1 MSTDLL
7 RSNDAISRK
16 CLSRKL
22 LLRTRAAHWCAVGQQ
37 TCHMWV
43 RARTCGSP
51 ALAMN
56 KLSGGGHART
66 RTRAM
71 GLKGTVPARAPR
83 SENVVTGG
91 PACGARA
98 DTCLRYLIFMSTRE
112 QGALGVIV
120 CLALLPAPTR
130 AACDPVVKIVS
141 KSWKEDPML
150 KEWGRPGHSH
160 CTQVYTNTNTHRCTC
175 INSVCVHVCV

>member
-1 MSTDLL
+1 
-7 RSNDAISRK
+7 
-16 CLSRKL
+16 
-22 LLRTRAAHWCAVGQQ
+22 
-37 TCHMWV
+37 
-43 RARTCGSP
+43 
-51 ALAMN
+51 
-56 KLSGGGHART
+56 
-66 RTRAM
+66 M

-175 INSVCVHVCV
+175 INSVCVHVCVRERIQRYTANVCMNTYGYMSVWRRTCVKC

>member
-1 MSTDLL
+1 
-7 RSNDAISRK
+7 
-16 CLSRKL
+16 
-22 LLRTRAAHWCAVGQQ
+22 
-37 TCHMWV
+37 
-43 RARTCGSP
+43 
-51 ALAMN
+51 
-56 KLSGGGHART
+56 
-66 RTRAM
+66 M

-91 PACGARA
+91 PACGSRA

-160 CTQVYTNTNTHRCTC
+160 CTQVYTNTNSHRCMCMHQFCLCSCMCEREDPTVY
-175 INSVCVHVCV
+175 SQCVHEYIHGYMSVWRRTCVKC

>member
-1 MSTDLL
+1 
-7 RSNDAISRK
+7 
-16 CLSRKL
+16 
-22 LLRTRAAHWCAVGQQ
+22 
-37 TCHMWV
+37 
-43 RARTCGSP
+43 
-51 ALAMN
+51 
-56 KLSGGGHART
+56 
-66 RTRAM
+66 M

-83 SENVVTGG
+83 SENMVTGGVG

-160 CTQVYTNTNTHRCTC
+160 CTQVYTNTNTHRCMCTHQFC
-175 INSVCVHVCV
+175 LCSCMCEREDPTVYSQCVHEYIHGYVSLWRRTCVKC

>member
-1 MSTDLL
+1 M
-7 RSNDAISRK
+7 RSLVSAYVS
-16 CLSRKL
+16 CYCA
-22 LLRTRAAHWCAVGQQ
+22 RAQRIG
-37 TCHMWV
+37 
-43 RARTCGSP
+43 ARSGNRHVTCGY
-51 ALAMN
+51 A
-56 KLSGGGHART
+56 HART
-66 RTRAM
+66 RARAM

-160 CTQVYTNTNTHRCTC
+160 CTQVYTNTKTHRCTC
-175 INSVCVHVCV
+175 MNSVCVRVCV

>member
-1 MSTDLL
+1 
-7 RSNDAISRK
+7 
-16 CLSRKL
+16 
-22 LLRTRAAHWCAVGQQ
+22 
-37 TCHMWV
+37 
-43 RARTCGSP
+43 
-51 ALAMN
+51 
-56 KLSGGGHART
+56 
-66 RTRAM
+66 M

-175 INSVCVHVCV
+175 INSVCVHVCVRERIQRYIANVCMNTYTGT